1 MAGDAI
7 ANALTLIDGLVVLGG
22 GLSGAA
28 HLFRAALLDE
38 LNGKLDASSG
48 PVDRLPSKVLD
59 LNDPAGLSALV
70 AQHSQ
75 QLTIPGTA
83 QTVAYA
89 RQKLTGVGVTRLG
102 TTAAIALG
110 AYAYALGEIAIT

>member
-1 MAGDAI
+1 
-7 ANALTLIDGLVVLGG
+7 VLGG

-28 HLFRAALLDE
+28 NLFRAALLAE

-48 PVDRLPSKVLD
+48 PVNRLPCRVLD
-59 LNDPAGLSALV
+59 LDDPAGLSALV
-70 AQHSQ
+70 AQHCER
-75 QLTIPGTA
+75 LAIPGTD
-83 QTVAYA
+83 QTVVYA
-89 RQKLTGVGVTRLG
+89 PQKLTGIGVTRLG